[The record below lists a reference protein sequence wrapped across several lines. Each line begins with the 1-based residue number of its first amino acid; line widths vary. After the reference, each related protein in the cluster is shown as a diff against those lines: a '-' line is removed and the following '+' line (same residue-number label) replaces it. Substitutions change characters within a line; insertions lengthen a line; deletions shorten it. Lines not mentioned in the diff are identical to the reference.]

1 MSLKENIKKSF
12 SNEKEL
18 ALLRYN
24 SVKTI
29 LVFSSLLFFSNFFI
43 LWAGIKYDYFI
54 KFLPFTYFYLLLS
67 LLFYFYFLIKVKLNF
82 SKLFLVFI
90 FIFLLIIIFL
100 LFLPFI
106 FENWISDLINIIK

>member
-43 LWAGIKYDYFI
+43 LLSGDKIWLFYKVFTIYLFFSSFIIIILFLFFDKSKI
-54 KFLPFTYFYLLLS
+54 KFF
-67 LLFYFYFLIKVKLNF
+67 
-82 SKLFLVFI
+82 
-90 FIFLLIIIFL
+90 
-100 LFLPFI
+100 
-106 FENWISDLINIIK
+106 